1 MTVLALAAGCGQDSG
16 TTGSTPA
23 SPVTEPTSGEPTATG
38 AGAVGSAG
46 DVSLTT
52 LPTDVAVVTR
62 SGQSS
67 LKAPIAG
74 TFGPDYVLYA
84 RCRGAGLRVEVTGSD
99 PWDVS
104 CDGVPAR
111 LRMLTESKA
120 TSLRLTTTPG
130 THWTFIV
137 AKEKQPAN

>member
-1 MTVLALAAGCGQDSG
+1 MV
-16 TTGSTPA
+16 
-23 SPVTEPTSGEPTATG
+23 EPTSSGPD
-38 AGAVGSAG
+38 AGGSAG

-74 TFGPDYVLYA
+74 SFGPDYVLYA
-84 RCRGAGLRVEVTGSD
+84 RCRGAGLHVEVTGSD

-137 AKEKQPAN
+137 AKEKQPAK